1 MGFVEKKQF
10 VVIGLGRFGA
20 SVAKTLYKLGHDVLA
35 VDANEEMVHDI
46 AESVTHAVQT
56 DVTDEE
62 NLRSLGINNFDVAVI
77 GIGADMQDSI
87 MITLLAKEIGVKY
100 VIAKANSELH
110 AKILYKIGADKV
122 VFPERDTGVRVAHDI
137 VGSNILEYIE
147 LSSEYSLAE
156 VMATTE
162 WYDKT
167 LGELNM
173 RAEYGITVVAVKRQ
187 DNIDI
192 APSSEYKIIKG
203 DIVVAIGKYKN
214 LNKLEVIKG

>member
-1 MGFVEKKQF
+1 VEKKQF

-20 SVAKTLYKLGHDVLA
+20 SVAKTLFKLGHDVLA
-35 VDANEEMVHDI
+35 VDTSEERIHDI
-46 AESVTHAVQT
+46 AESVTHAIQA

-62 NLRSLGINNFDVAVI
+62 NMKSLGINNFDVAVI

-100 VIAKANSELH
+100 VIAKANTELH

-137 VGSNILEYIE
+137 VGSNILDYIE

-156 VMATTE
+156 IMAPHE
-162 WYDKT
+162 WHNKT
-167 LGELNM
+167 LEQLNM
-173 RAEYGITVVAVKRQ
+173 RAKYGINVVAIKRQ

-192 APSSEYKIIKG
+192 APNSEYKIIKG

-214 LNKLEVIKG
+214 LNKLDIIKG

>member
-1 MGFVEKKQF
+1 MKRKQF

-20 SVAKTLYKLGHDVLA
+20 SVARTLYKLGHDVLA
-35 VDANEEMVHDI
+35 VDVNEERVHDI
-46 AESVTHAVQT
+46 AECVTHAVQA

-62 NLRSLGINNFDVAVI
+62 NLRSLGINNFDVAVV

-100 VIAKANSELH
+100 VIAKANTDLH

-137 VGSNILEYIE
+137 VGSNILDYIE

-156 VMATTE
+156 IMAPHE
-162 WYDKT
+162 WHNKT

-173 RAEYGITVVAVKRQ
+173 RAKYGITVVAIKRQ

-192 APSSEYKIIKG
+192 APSSEYKILKG

-214 LNKLEVIKG
+214 LNKLEIIKG

>member
-1 MGFVEKKQF
+1 MRFVAKKQF
-10 VVIGLGRFGA
+10 VVIGLGRFGT
-20 SVAKTLYKLGHDVLA
+20 SVAETLYKLGHDVLA
-35 VDANEEMVHDI
+35 VDTNEERVHDI
-46 AESVTHAVQT
+46 AEYVTHAVQA

-77 GIGADMQDSI
+77 GIGVDMQDSI
-87 MITLLAKEIGVKY
+87 MITLLVKEIGVKY

-137 VGSNILEYIE
+137 VGSNILDYIE

-156 VMATTE
+156 IVAIDE
-162 WYDKT
+162 WHDKT
-167 LGELNM
+167 LGQLNM
-173 RAEYGITVVAVKRQ
+173 RARYGINVVAVKRQ
-187 DNIDI
+187 DDIDVV
-192 APSSEYKIIKG
+192 PSSEYKIIKG

-214 LNKLEVIKG
+214 INKLEIIKG

>member
-1 MGFVEKKQF
+1 MRKKQF
-10 VVIGLGRFGA
+10 VVIGLGRFGT

-35 VDANEEMVHDI
+35 IDSNEERIHDI
-46 AESVTHAVQT
+46 AEYVTHAIQA

-62 NLRSLGINNFDVAVI
+62 NLKSLGVNNFDVAVI
-77 GIGADMQDSI
+77 GIGVDMQDSI
-87 MITLLAKEIGVKY
+87 MITLLAKEIGIKY

-122 VFPERDTGVRVAHDI
+122 VFPERDTGVRVARDI
-137 VGSNILEYIE
+137 VGSNILDYIE

-156 VMATTE
+156 IMAMDE
-162 WYDKT
+162 WCDKT
-167 LGELNM
+167 LGQLNM
-173 RAEYGITVVAVKRQ
+173 RAKYGINVVAIKRQ
-187 DNIDI
+187 DDIDI

-214 LNKLEVIKG
+214 LNKLEIIKG

>member
-1 MGFVEKKQF
+1 MKKKQF
-10 VVIGLGRFGA
+10 VVIGLGRFGT
-20 SVAKTLYKLGHDVLA
+20 SVAETLYKLGHDVLA
-35 VDANEEMVHDI
+35 VDVNEERIHNI
-46 AESVTHAVQT
+46 AEFVTHAVQA

-77 GIGADMQDSI
+77 GIGVDMQDSI
-87 MITLLAKEIGVKY
+87 MITLLAKEIGIKY

-137 VGSNILEYIE
+137 VGSNILDYIE

-156 VMATTE
+156 IMAMDE
-162 WYDKT
+162 WHDKT
-167 LGELNM
+167 LEQLNM
-173 RAEYGITVVAVKRQ
+173 RVKYGINVVAVKRQ
-187 DNIDI
+187 DDIDI
-192 APSSEYKIIKG
+192 APSSQYKIIKG

-214 LNKLEVIKG
+214 INKLETVKG

>member
-1 MGFVEKKQF
+1 MEKKQF
-10 VVIGLGRFGA
+10 IVIGLGRFGT
-20 SVAKTLYKLGHDVLA
+20 SVAKTLYQLGHDVLA
-35 VDANEEMVHDI
+35 VDVNEERVHDI
-46 AESVTHAVQT
+46 AESVTHSLQT

-77 GIGADMQDSI
+77 GIGVDMQDSI
-87 MITLLAKEIGVKY
+87 MITLLVKEIGVKY
-100 VIAKANSELH
+100 VIAKANSDLH

-137 VGSNILEYIE
+137 VGTNILDYIE

-156 VMATTE
+156 IMATRE

-173 RAEYGITVVAVKRQ
+173 RAKYGINVVAIKRQ
-187 DNIDI
+187 DDIDI

-203 DIVVAIGKYKN
+203 DIIVAIGKYKN
-214 LNKLEVIKG
+214 LNKLEIIKG

>member
-1 MGFVEKKQF
+1 MAKKQF
-10 VVIGLGRFGA
+10 VVIGLGRFGT
-20 SVAKTLYKLGHDVLA
+20 SVAETLYKLGHDVLA
-35 VDANEEMVHDI
+35 VDTNEERVHDI
-46 AESVTHAVQT
+46 AEYVTHAVQA

-77 GIGADMQDSI
+77 GIGVDMQDSI
-87 MITLLAKEIGVKY
+87 MITLLVKEIGVKY

-156 VMATTE
+156 IIATEE

-167 LGELNM
+167 LGQLNI
-173 RAEYGITVVAVKRQ
+173 RAKYGINVVAVKRQ
-187 DNIDI
+187 DDIDI

-214 LNKLEVIKG
+214 INKLEIIKG

>member
-35 VDANEEMVHDI
+35 VDANEERVHDI

-203 DIVVAIGKYKN
+203 DIVVAIGKYRN

>member
-1 MGFVEKKQF
+1 MRKKQF

-20 SVAKTLYKLGHDVLA
+20 SVARTLYKLGHDVLA
-35 VDANEEMVHDI
+35 VDVNEERVHDV
-46 AESVTHAVQT
+46 AESVTHAIQA

-62 NLRSLGINNFDVAVI
+62 NLRSLGISNFDVAVI

-100 VIAKANSELH
+100 VIAKANTELH

-137 VGSNILEYIE
+137 VGSNILDYIE

-156 VMATTE
+156 VMATPE
-162 WYDKT
+162 WDDKT

-173 RAEYGITVVAVKRQ
+173 RAKYGITVVAVKRQ